1 MSALAIG
8 FLGIVIMLVLMVMRM
23 HIGFTMAT
31 VGFVGIY
38 MITGNWYVA
47 FHTLGSEPYSSVAT
61 FLLIAVPL
69 FTLMGRFA
77 FHSGISKDLYDTAST
92 WLRHLPGGLA
102 VATVGACAFFSAV
115 SGSSLAA
122 AASMGAIA
130 VPEMLRHRVN
140 PRMATGVVAAGGTL
154 GIMIPPSL
162 GFIIYGLIAEESIG
176 ALLIAGIVPGIVLAL
191 SFMMV
196 VVLWAIIFPDAAER
210 QESASWR
217 ERFSSLYKVWG
228 ILALFM
234 LVMGGIYGG
243 FMTPTEAAAI
253 GASGSL
259 VLLLMRKG
267 WSFPEI
273 SESLKETTSITAMV
287 FLILIGAHIFNIFL
301 GLSRVPNF
309 ITDFVLALEVGP
321 IQILLVIFLGYVVLG
336 CFLDTLAM
344 IVLTVPILLPVIQ
357 SMGYDPIW
365 FGVMIVMV
373 MEMGMITP
381 PVGMIV
387 YVIKGVVPSVEI
399 SQIFRGVWPF
409 VTAQIAIL
417 MLFLF
422 WPEITLWLPN
432 LMRS

>member
-1 MSALAIG
+1 MSTLVIG
-8 FLGIVIMLVLMVMRM
+8 LLGIIIMVVLMVMRM
-23 HIGFTMAT
+23 HIGFTMAV

-38 MITGNWYVA
+38 AITGDWYIA
-47 FHTLGSEPYSSVAT
+47 FHVLGAEPYSSVAT

-77 FHSGISKDLYDTAST
+77 FHSGISKDLFDTASM

-102 VATVGACAFFSAV
+102 VATVGACALFSAI

-130 VPEMLRHRVN
+130 VPEMLRHRID

-176 ALLIAGIVPGIVLAL
+176 TLLIAGILPGIILAI
-191 SFMMV
+191 SFMLV
-196 VVLWAIIFPDAAER
+196 VVIWASIFPKVAER
-210 QESASWR
+210 QEAASWG
-217 ERFSSLYKVWG
+217 ERFRSLWGVWG
-228 ILALFM
+228 ILALFV

-253 GASGSL
+253 GAAGSL
-259 VLLLMRKG
+259 LLLLLRKG

-273 SESLKETTSITAMV
+273 SESLRETTSITAMV
-287 FLILIGAHIFNIFL
+287 FLILIGAHIFNVFL
-301 GLSRVPNF
+301 ALSRVPTF
-309 ITDFVLALEVGP
+309 ITDFVIALQVSP
-321 IQILLVIFLGYVVLG
+321 ILILLVVFVGYIILG

-344 IVLTVPILLPVIQ
+344 IVLTVPILLPAIQ
-357 SMGYDPIW
+357 AMGYDPIW

-387 YVIKGVVPSVEI
+387 YVIKGVVPSVELR
-399 SQIFRGVWPF
+399 QIFQGVWPF
-409 VTAQIAIL
+409 VAAQAAIL

-432 LMRS
+432 LMRD